1 MHSKSLVSRFIA
13 GALLCAVAQ
22 FAAADWKYYE
32 AKKYGFSML
41 VPEGTKMAER
51 ELGGGWGQLW
61 GNSEGVK
68 LYGLAKLGAKE
79 SDADIEKFAVK
90 TIGIPAGQW
99 KMIDSGSARGFE
111 RYKTFE
117 AVSGPK
123 LYFGGYGVGK
133 KGNYLLYLETTV
145 NDYNE
150 HKADYKKWYESIR
163 LD

>member
-1 MHSKSLVSRFIA
+1 MQSKSLASRFIA
-13 GALLCAVAQ
+13 GALLCALAQ

-32 AKKYGFSML
+32 AKNYGFSML
-41 VPEGTKMAER
+41 VPEGTKMTSK

-61 GNSEGVK
+61 GNADGVK
-68 LYGLAKLGAKE
+68 LYGMAKLGAKE
-79 SDADIEKFAVK
+79 SDADIEKYAVK
-90 TIGIPAGQW
+90 TIGIPAAKW

-117 AVSGPK
+117 AVDGSK

-145 NDYNE
+145 SDYNE
-150 HKADYKKWYESIR
+150 HKADYNKWYESIR